1 MAARQY
7 EPESSEA
14 STRLSPEEV
23 EMVRRQRAIE
33 LNRNPG
39 SASQLEARYGRVWNP
54 DELAR
59 DFEVIGFAAPYV
71 VVRWGASS
79 FSIIPGSTSIS
90 RPTNPRKSIASHLP
104 RTYFQDNNTAKEQER
119 V

>member
-7 EPESSEA
+7 DSETSEA

-23 EMVRRQRAIE
+23 EMARRQRASE

-39 SASQLEARYGRVWNP
+39 SGSQLEARYGRVWSP

-71 VVRWGASS
+71 VVRRRSDELM
-79 FSIIPGSTSIS
+79 GSLEFQHH
-90 RPTNPRKSIASHLP
+90 PRF
-104 RTYFQDNNTAKEQER
+104 YFNFEADQPD
-119 V
+119 

>member
-7 EPESSEA
+7 RSGTPEA

-23 EMVRRQRAIE
+23 EMARRQRATE

-39 SASQLEARYGRVWNP
+39 SGSQLEARYGRVWSP

-59 DFEVIGFAAPYV
+59 EFEVIGFAAPYV
-71 VVRWGASS
+71 VVRRRSDGAL
-79 FSIIPGSTSIS
+79 GSLEFQHH
-90 RPTNPRKSIASHLP
+90 PRF
-104 RTYFQDNNTAKEQER
+104 YFNFEADQSA
-119 V
+119 

>member
-7 EPESSEA
+7 ESGASEA

-23 EMVRRQRAIE
+23 EMARRQRAIE
-33 LNRNPG
+33 LNSNPG
-39 SASQLEARYGRVWNP
+39 SGPQLEARYGRVWSP

-71 VVRWGASS
+71 VVRRRSDGAL
-79 FSIIPGSTSIS
+79 GSLEFQHH
-90 RPTNPRKSIASHLP
+90 PRF
-104 RTYFQDNNTAKEQER
+104 YFNFEFDQPA
-119 V
+119 

>member
-7 EPESSEA
+7 ESGAPET

-23 EMVRRQRAIE
+23 EMARRQRAIE

-39 SASQLEARYGRVWNP
+39 SRSQLAALYGPVWSP
-54 DELAR
+54 DELVC

-71 VVRWGASS
+71 VVRRRSDGA
-79 FSIIPGSTSIS
+79 PGSLEFQHH
-90 RPTNPRKSIASHLP
+90 PRF
-104 RTYFQDNNTAKEQER
+104 YFNFELDQPA
-119 V
+119 

>member
-7 EPESSEA
+7 ESGTSDS

-23 EMVRRQRAIE
+23 EMARRQRASE

-39 SASQLEARYGRVWNP
+39 SGSQLEARYGRVWSP
-54 DELAR
+54 DELAC

-71 VVRWGASS
+71 VVRRRSDGAL
-79 FSIIPGSTSIS
+79 GSLEFQHH
-90 RPTNPRKSIASHLP
+90 PRF
-104 RTYFQDNNTAKEQER
+104 YFNFEADQSA
-119 V
+119 

>member
-71 VVRWGASS
+71 VVRRRSDGAL
-79 FSIIPGSTSIS
+79 GSLEFQHH
-90 RPTNPRKSIASHLP
+90 PRF
-104 RTYFQDNNTAKEQER
+104 YFNFEIDQPA
-119 V
+119 